1 MNLSQT
7 SKIDCLTC
15 LDTSSDTT
23 SRQSLLQSKAF
34 NPTALHN
41 AFYKLKKNVCFKPSV
56 QKYQYY
62 LFENIYNFLN
72 SYKTGTFEF
81 TKGAEFNLCERG
93 KIRHIVTTPVA
104 DRVPISS
111 LCNNI
116 LVPILRRYLIYDNC
130 ASLEGRGIDMQK
142 ERLKVHLMRYYRRY
156 KTNQG
161 YVLQGDFS
169 KFFDNLQHDK
179 IIKAIA
185 AKIPDTETIQFL
197 KKILKMFRPDLSNLT
212 DTEIEDIKNGTKIL
226 NSLTLHKCSK
236 DTVKTL
242 DISVDIGSEVS
253 QIIGIYY
260 PTKLDNYIKLVKSC
274 KYYGRYM
281 DDFYI
286 IHPDKVFLQNL
297 LRDIKV
303 ICKELGLHLNL
314 KKTHIT
320 PLNKGFTFLKT
331 KYSIS
336 STGKI
341 RLQLCSDTFKR
352 EKQRLLGQKRLLQ
365 THRICLSD
373 IYHCYKTWRGTV
385 AKPVR
390 DKHRKTLT
398 KRMYCNYESIA
409 RMDRF
414 FKNLFKEELKLCQI
428 TFQL

>member
-1 MNLSQT
+1 MNQSQS

-41 AFYKLKKNVCFKPSV
+41 AFYKLKKNVSFKASV

-62 LFENIYNFLN
+62 LFENIYNFLT
-72 SYKTGTFEF
+72 SYESGTFEF

-93 KIRHIVTTPVA
+93 KVRHIVTTPVA

-116 LVPILRRYLIYDNC
+116 LVPTLRRYLIYDNC
-130 ASLEGRGIDMQK
+130 ASLKDRGIDMQK
-142 ERLKVHLMRYYRRY
+142 ERLKVHLMRYYRQY
-156 KTNQG
+156 KTNEG

-197 KKILKMFRPDLSNLT
+197 QKILKTFRPDLSSLT
-212 DTEIEDIKNGTKIL
+212 DSEIEEIKNGTKLL
-226 NSLTLHKCSK
+226 NSLTFHKCDK

-242 DISVDIGSEVS
+242 DMSVDIGSEVS
-253 QIIGIYY
+253 QIIGIFY
-260 PTKLDNYIKLVKSC
+260 PTKLDNYIKIVKSC

-281 DDFYI
+281 DDFYV
-286 IHPDKVFLQNL
+286 IHPDKIFLQSL
-297 LRDIKV
+297 LQDIKS

-314 KKTHIT
+314 KKTHIIS
-320 PLNKGFTFLKT
+320 LSKGFTFLKT
-331 KYSIS
+331 KYSVS

-352 EKQRLLGQKRLLQ
+352 EKKRLLGQKRLLQ
-365 THRICLSD
+365 THQMSLSD
-373 IYHCYKTWRGTV
+373 IFHCYKTWRGTV

-390 DKHRKTLT
+390 DRHRKTLT
-398 KRMYCNYESIA
+398 KRMYSNYKAIS
-409 RMDRF
+409 RMDQF
-414 FKNLFKEELKLCQI
+414 FNNLFKEELKLCQT